1 MENSLSKSVKS
12 LCKRQRITMKELA
25 ERMQVA
31 PESLSR
37 AINGN
42 PQLSTIMKIAECLK
56 VEVADLFSPVLN
68 CTDAMSLVEFKPQN
82 CSLKYFFQMSD
93 SEETNLPKI
102 LNNEL
107 MAMVRFRNNT
117 LATSDLPT
125 LIEFI
130 NTIAKIKQENEEDFE
145 EVQ

>member
-1 MENSLSKSVKS
+1 
-12 LCKRQRITMKELA
+12 MKELA

-56 VEVADLFSPVLN
+56 VEVADLFSPAQNYAGV
-68 CTDAMSLVEFKPQN
+68 MSLAEFKPQN
-82 CSLKYFFQMSD
+82 YRLEYFSQMSD

-102 LNNEL
+102 LNNE
-107 MAMVRFRNNT
+107 MVAMVRFRNNT

-130 NTIAKIKQENEEDFE
+130 NTIAKIKQKNELDFE
-145 EVQ
+145 EVR

>member
-1 MENSLSKSVKS
+1 MENNLSKSVKL
-12 LCKRQRITMKELA
+12 LCKRQGITMKELA
-25 ERMQVA
+25 ERMMVA

-56 VEVADLFSPVLN
+56 VEVADLFSPALDS
-68 CTDAMSLVEFKPQN
+68 TDAISLVEFKLQN
-82 CSLKYFFQMSD
+82 YHMDYLSKMSNP
-93 SEETNLPKI
+93 EETNQPKI

-117 LATSDLPT
+117 LATSDLTT
-125 LIEFI
+125 LIKFI

-145 EVQ
+145 EVR

>member
-12 LCKRQRITMKELA
+12 LCKKQGITMKELA
-25 ERMQVA
+25 ERMLVA

-56 VEVADLFSPVLN
+56 VEVADLFSPAQN
-68 CTDAMSLVEFKPQN
+68 CAGIMSLEEFKPQN
-82 CSLKYFFQMSD
+82 SLLDYLPKMSD
-93 SEETNLPKI
+93 SEETNPPKI

-107 MAMVRFRNNT
+107 VAMVRFRNQT
-117 LATSDLPT
+117 LATCDLAT
-125 LIEFI
+125 LAEFI
-130 NTIAKIKQENEEDFE
+130 NTIVRIKQKDEDIE
-145 EVQ
+145 IVQ